1 MGSELSTGS
10 VIALS
15 IPVEVVR
22 IAVLSSGSSP
32 LTSGWPNGRVSLLAL
47 GWWFPSQE
55 EVVAA
60 LLSGCLITAL
70 AVFVLLPV
78 VSRSGTKAPRGCLIA
93 RTANGYAKGSLLQ
106 FKINGT
112 SYNSVAFYGIPFGA
126 STTGDGRF
134 AEPRCAQPW
143 HDLFN
148 ATYKR
153 PPCAQSDTHF
163 GRTYFIDASNTTEDC
178 LHINVWV
185 PGKCVT
191 DLLGGENHRAVVFW
205 LFGGSFVGGGNSY
218 DFYDGRFVAGLGDV
232 LVVTPNYR
240 VTSFGFLNS
249 GTGREVAGNMGLYD
263 QLLALRWL
271 RENVHWF
278 GGDRDRI
285 LIAGQSA
292 GAIASSMLMASPI
305 MSQYGPYSRA
315 FLMSGSAYVP
325 LPPNKGP
332 NAGWSFSRLASNAGC
347 QSARVADAVHCLR
360 NRSAPDILKAT
371 KNISLFFMPSFEAPL
386 FPGKMDSLERR
397 FVAARA
403 RDTLISNVAMEGEAF
418 FQMLMPHIAGTQKKI
433 TAQVLK
439 QTFPYLFG
447 DASDSVMELVIPF
460 LKTVY
465 DLEAPNHR
473 GWIQVIGDTM
483 FRCPVASFGKS
494 LATLGK
500 NVYYLQY
507 TPRPSFSPFPGE
519 NATHGDD
526 VPMLFGLP
534 YTYPHL
540 ATDEDRAM
548 SYRMITMVSSFA
560 KDGSLPSLEDGSP
573 WPLFS
578 KASNYSFVDLAHS
591 GFTLGGT
598 TPECPLLEI
607 MRMILNPDKSDRR
620 AIDSAWTP
628 EVVSLALDMLAA
640 IPARALEIAATT
652 HAHAYKGQ

>member
-47 GWWFPSQE
+47 GWWFPSQKK
-55 EVVAA
+55 VVAA

-93 RTANGYAKGSLLQ
+93 RTPNGYAKGSLLQ

-153 PPCAQSDTHF
+153 PPCAQSDTHY
-163 GRTYFIDASNTTEDC
+163 GRTYVIDASNTTEDC

-205 LFGGSFVGGGNSY
+205 LFGGSFVGGGNSF

-305 MSQYGPYSRA
+305 MSQYGPYRRA

-325 LPPNKGP
+325 LPRNEGP
-332 NAGWSFSRLASNAGC
+332 DARWSFSRLASNAGC
-347 QSARVADAVHCLR
+347 QSARVADA
-360 NRSAPDILKAT
+360 
-371 KNISLFFMPSFEAPL
+371 
-386 FPGKMDSLERR
+386 
-397 FVAARA
+397 
-403 RDTLISNVAMEGEAF
+403 
-418 FQMLMPHIAGTQKKI
+418 
-433 TAQVLK
+433 
-439 QTFPYLFG
+439 
-447 DASDSVMELVIPF
+447 
-460 LKTVY
+460 TVY

-507 TPRPSFSPFPGE
+507 TPRPSFSPFSGE

-560 KDGSLPSLEDGSP
+560 KDGSLPGLEDGSP

-652 HAHAYKGQ
+652 HARAYKGQ

>member
-1 MGSELSTGS
+1 M
-10 VIALS
+10 A
-15 IPVEVVR
+15 
-22 IAVLSSGSSP
+22 AVPTEKATVSQGQNIHDGVSRRPRSSSKRCGC
-32 LTSGWPNGRVSLLAL
+32 W
-47 GWWFPSQE
+47 
-55 EVVAA
+55 VVAA

-70 AVFVLLPV
+70 AVFVLVPM
-78 VSRSGTKAPRGCLIA
+78 VSRPGTRAPRGCLIA
-93 RTANGYAKGSLLQ
+93 RTPNGYAQGSLLQ

-112 SYNSVAFYGIPFGA
+112 SYSSVAFHGIPFGA
-126 STTGDGRF
+126 PTTGDARF

-163 GRTYFIDASNTTEDC
+163 SRNYVIDASNTTEDC

-191 DLLGGENHRAVVFW
+191 ELLGRENQRAVVFW
-205 LFGGSFVGGGNSY
+205 LFGGSFVSGGNSY

-240 VTSFGFLNS
+240 VTTFGFLNS

-271 RENVHWF
+271 RDNVHRF
-278 GGDRDRI
+278 GGDSDRI

-305 MSQYGPYSRA
+305 MSQYGPYRRA
-315 FLMSGSAYVP
+315 FLMSGSAHVP
-325 LPPNKGP
+325 LPRNEGP
-332 NAGWSFSRLASNAGC
+332 DARRSFSRLAANAGC
-347 QSARVADAVHCLR
+347 ELARVADTVHCLR
-360 NRSAPDILKAT
+360 NRSAPDILEAT
-371 KNISLFFMPSFEAPL
+371 KGVSLFLMPSYEAPL
-386 FPGKMDSLERR
+386 FPGNIYSLERR

-403 RDTLISNVAMEGEAF
+403 RDTLISNAAKEGQAF
-418 FQMLMPHIAGTQKKI
+418 FEMLMPHIAGTQKKI
-433 TAQVLK
+433 TAQELK

-447 DASDSVMELVIPF
+447 DLSDFDVKFVISF
-460 LKTVY
+460 LNSSY

-473 GWIQVIGDTM
+473 GWIRVIGDAM

-507 TPRPSFSPFPGE
+507 TPRPSFSVFSGE
-519 NATHGDD
+519 GATHGDD

-534 YTYPHL
+534 YMYPNL

-560 KDGSLPSLEDGSP
+560 KDGSLPSLAGGKP

-591 GFTLGGT
+591 GFTLNGT
-598 TPECPLLEI
+598 VPDCPLDETLG
-607 MRMILNPDKSDRR
+607 MLLNPDTSGRR
-620 AIDSAWTP
+620 AIDSAWTT
-628 EVVSLALDMLAA
+628 EVVRLALDMLAA
-640 IPARALEIAATT
+640 IPARAREIAATT

>member
-1 MGSELSTGS
+1 MPYDASQIPPASPTLIYPGSVRSHDPPIFNGSDEYDVEDWLWIYERVWYHNHESDLSTWPDFKARITQVFGRLEVRKLRDEERLRNRSQQPGENFKYIEDVVDLCKLVDPSMSESDKIRHCTPPDHQLARDPGVHPTIAPCASS
-10 VIALS
+10 VESLVTWYGIVSVAYGFKVMTNLS
-15 IPVEVVR
+15 APAFR
-22 IAVLSSGSSP
+22 QLSSFSP
-32 LTSGWPNGRVSLLAL
+32 PNDSHL
-47 GWWFPSQE
+47 P
-55 EVVAA
+55 VVAA
-60 LLSGCLITAL
+60 LLSGGLNTAL
-70 AVFVLLPV
+70 AVFVLLPI
-78 VSRSGTKAPRGCLIA
+78 VSRSGPKAPRGCLIA
-93 RTANGYAKGSLLQ
+93 RTPNGYAKGSLLQ

-163 GRTYFIDASNTTEDC
+163 GRTYVIDASNTTEDC

-218 DFYDGRFVAGLGDV
+218 DFFDGRFVAGLGDV

-271 RENVHWF
+271 RENVHRF

-305 MSQYGPYSRA
+305 MSQYGPYRRA
-315 FLMSGSAYVP
+315 FLMSGSAYFP
-325 LPPNKGP
+325 LPRNEGP
-332 NAGWSFSRLASNAGC
+332 EARRSFSRLAANAGC

-403 RDTLISNVAMEGEAF
+403 RDTLISNVAMEGQAF
-418 FQMLMPHIAGTQKKI
+418 FEMLLPDIAG
-433 TAQVLK
+433 
-439 QTFPYLFG
+439 
-447 DASDSVMELVIPF
+447 
-460 LKTVY
+460 
-465 DLEAPNHR
+465 
-473 GWIQVIGDTM
+473 
-483 FRCPVASFGKS
+483 
-494 LATLGK
+494 
-500 NVYYLQY
+500 
-507 TPRPSFSPFPGE
+507 
-519 NATHGDD
+519 
-526 VPMLFGLP
+526 
-534 YTYPHL
+534 
-540 ATDEDRAM
+540 
-548 SYRMITMVSSFA
+548 YR
-560 KDGSLPSLEDGSP
+560 
-573 WPLFS
+573 
-578 KASNYSFVDLAHS
+578 
-591 GFTLGGT
+591 
-598 TPECPLLEI
+598 
-607 MRMILNPDKSDRR
+607 
-620 AIDSAWTP
+620 
-628 EVVSLALDMLAA
+628 
-640 IPARALEIAATT
+640 
-652 HAHAYKGQ
+652 

>member
-1 MGSELSTGS
+1 M
-10 VIALS
+10 A
-15 IPVEVVR
+15 
-22 IAVLSSGSSP
+22 AVPTENATVSQGQKINDGVSRRPRSSSKRCVC
-32 LTSGWPNGRVSLLAL
+32 W
-47 GWWFPSQE
+47 
-55 EVVAA
+55 VVAA

-93 RTANGYAKGSLLQ
+93 RTPNGYAKGSLLQ

-153 PPCAQSDTHF
+153 PPCAQSDTHY
-163 GRTYFIDASNTTEDC
+163 GRTYVIDASNTTEDC

-205 LFGGSFVGGGNSY
+205 LFGGSFVGGGNSF

-305 MSQYGPYSRA
+305 MSQYGPYRRA

-325 LPPNKGP
+325 LPRNEGP
-332 NAGWSFSRLASNAGC
+332 DARWSFSRLASNAGC

-371 KNISLFFMPSFEAPL
+371 KNISVFHAILRGAPISWQDGL
-386 FPGKMDSLERR
+386 SR
-397 FVAARA
+397 AA
-403 RDTLISNVAMEGEAF
+403 
-418 FQMLMPHIAGTQKKI
+418 
-433 TAQVLK
+433 
-439 QTFPYLFG
+439 
-447 DASDSVMELVIPF
+447 
-460 LKTVY
+460 TVY

-507 TPRPSFSPFPGE
+507 TPRPSFSPFSGE

-560 KDGSLPSLEDGSP
+560 KDGSLPGLEDGSP

-652 HAHAYKGQ
+652 HARAYKGQ